1 MGYIFNIYPTYYSF
15 LREGVYFCV
24 PNIYTTKINVE
35 LISKLKELEKIYG
48 EYPAM
53 WTEIIPT

>member
-1 MGYIFNIYPTYYSF
+1 MIGF